1 MADELY
7 ALAERLKDPAL
18 LLQAHQA
25 LAVTTLCAG
34 EPAVTR
40 QHMECG
46 SALYDPKRHHT
57 HTFLF
62 GQDPGVACRAFG
74 AVALWLL
81 GYPDQALTIS
91 REAAARAHE
100 LGQPSTQAL
109 ALHFAAMVR
118 QCRRDGPGA
127 RACAELALAI
137 AADQGMS
144 FWQAGGTIL
153 RGWAVA
159 EGGDV
164 AEGVALLRQGLDAWQ
179 ATGSVTYRTYFLGL
193 LAEVLGRAGRVADG
207 LEVLDEALALV
218 EETSERLFEAEL
230 YRLRG
235 ELRHAT
241 GREAED
247 DFRRALAVARRQG
260 AKSLE
265 LRAATSLARLSG
277 EREPLAATLA
287 WFTEGFD
294 TRDIQ
299 EARALLDCLH

>member
-1 MADELY
+1 
-7 ALAERLKDPAL
+7 
-18 LLQAHQA
+18 
-25 LAVTTLCAG
+25 
-34 EPAVTR
+34 
-40 QHMECG
+40 
-46 SALYDPKRHHT
+46 
-57 HTFLF
+57 
-62 GQDPGVACRAFG
+62 
-74 AVALWLL
+74 
-81 GYPDQALTIS
+81 
-91 REAAARAHE
+91 
-100 LGQPSTQAL
+100 
-109 ALHFAAMVR
+109 
-118 QCRRDGPGA
+118 
-127 RACAELALAI
+127 
-137 AADQGMS
+137 
-144 FWQAGGTIL
+144 
-153 RGWAVA
+153 
-159 EGGDV
+159 
-164 AEGVALLRQGLDAWQ
+164 LRQGLDAWQ